1 MVSGAGEHSPMT
13 IVGFAVSVRKVISEG
28 SGTELIP
35 PSFTFSLSGYDV
47 RGARDCFGALT

>member
-1 MVSGAGEHSPMT
+1 MSGAGKHSPMT

-35 PSFTFSLSGYDV
+35 PSFTFSLSGNGV